1 MQRAVV
7 AKADIDSKLR
17 AMLTEVKKETSQ
29 AVAEAESALG
39 RAKDDNNAAAVA
51 EDKLRQAKIAENY
64 VDDKLEEVEA
74 SMEEEKTFLP
84 GGLPPLSNAAV
95 DAATAAGGGEDV
107 TISGAASPQGSAFYM
122 GITGQDGDANALSGL
137 LGITNAATW
146 FTNPEGNTSSEHI
159 LPIQS
164 IKALTN
170 PPSQFISSCLH
181 NLYSHSSCQNSC

>member
-1 MQRAVV
+1 MQRAVA

-17 AMLTEVKKETSQ
+17 TMLTEVKKETSQ

-51 EDKLRQAKIAENY
+51 EDKLRQAKIAEHY

-95 DAATAAGGGEDV
+95 DAAAITAGGGEEG
-107 TISGAASPQGSAFYM
+107 TLSGAASPQGSAFYM

-146 FTNPEGNTSSEHI
+146 FANPEGNTS
-159 LPIQS
+159 L
-164 IKALTN
+164 
-170 PPSQFISSCLH
+170 IS
-181 NLYSHSSCQNSC
+181 